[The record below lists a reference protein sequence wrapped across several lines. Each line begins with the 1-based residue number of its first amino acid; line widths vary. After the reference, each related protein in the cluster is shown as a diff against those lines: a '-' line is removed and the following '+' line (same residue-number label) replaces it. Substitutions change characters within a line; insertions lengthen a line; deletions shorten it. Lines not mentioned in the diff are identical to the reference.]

1 MADLLSTGI
10 SGVRTYQRAL
20 ATVGNNIANVD
31 TDGYSRQRLDI
42 ADKTS
47 VNEGGLN
54 IGNGS
59 TAVRVQRNYD
69 SFVAENLRSS
79 QSQLSK
85 HQSTLSYVTQLE
97 NLLADK
103 QLSLSSAVDG
113 FF

>member
-47 VNEGGLN
+47 V
-54 IGNGS
+54 
-59 TAVRVQRNYD
+59 
-69 SFVAENLRSS
+69 
-79 QSQLSK
+79 K
-85 HQSTLSYVTQLE
+85 
-97 NLLADK
+97 
-103 QLSLSSAVDG
+103 
-113 FF
+113 